1 MMMKKENNS
10 LVDEHLLSL
19 IDIKET
25 ETDAFFYT
33 RLKARMEREHSQA
46 DWNFPLKP
54 IWIIAT
60 MGFLLVINVFMFT
73 AKNKT
78 TKTQL
83 EDTSSIKGFAVSY
96 DQSIS
101 SF

>member
-1 MMMKKENNS
+1 MNKKNNS
-10 LVDEHLLSL
+10 LVDEHLLS
-19 IDIKET
+19 INEIKET
-25 ETDAFFYT
+25 ETDEFFYT
-33 RLKARMEREHSQA
+33 RLKARMEREHSEA

-54 IWIIAT
+54 TWVIAT
-60 MGFLLVINVFMFT
+60 MSFLLVINVLMFT

-78 TKTQL
+78 TKTQS
-83 EDTSSIKGFAVSY
+83 EDTSSIKSFASSY

>member
-1 MMMKKENNS
+1 MMKRENNS

-19 IDIKET
+19 TGLKET
-25 ETDAFFYT
+25 EADAFFYT
-33 RLKARMEREHSQA
+33 RLKGRMEREHSLA

-54 IWIIAT
+54 IWVIAT

-78 TKTQL
+78 TKTQT
-83 EDTSSIKGFAVSY
+83 EDVTSIKSFAASY

>member
-1 MMMKKENNS
+1 MMKRENNS

-19 IDIKET
+19 IKIKET

-33 RLKARMEREHSQA
+33 RLKARMKREHSQT

-54 IWIIAT
+54 VWVIAT
-60 MGFLLVINVFMFT
+60 MSFFLVINILMFS

-78 TKTQL
+78 TEIQP
-83 EDTSSIKGFAVSY
+83 EDDSSIKSFAASY
-96 DQSIS
+96 DQSIY

>member
-1 MMMKKENNS
+1 MKRENNS

-19 IDIKET
+19 IKIKET
-25 ETDAFFYT
+25 EADAFFYT

-54 IWIIAT
+54 IWVIAT
-60 MGFLLVINVFMFT
+60 MSFLLVINVLMFT

-78 TKTQL
+78 TKTQS
-83 EDTSSIKGFAVSY
+83 EDVSSIKSFASSY